1 MKRISLFVFSMFMAC
16 QLAAQSTEKMYFL
29 LNESRVLD
37 ADIYKK
43 NYPAI
48 RNWWM
53 ESTQGISNNF
63 AAHTSESGRTYG
75 MVFVKGEE
83 NLGKYVG
90 LRAALSDKAA
100 VALKSVTDE
109 NAANRA
115 QAIQRS
121 IWQQS
126 VNTSVMVSDFKL
138 ENYDFRKVVLFT
150 VPFDKM
156 AEYEKLIEQANAEDK
171 AIGITYNY
179 IIYKAIDGY
188 STNTYMMIL
197 PDKSRLDYYTHQE
210 ERNTKRKGNAKLAAI
225 NKRAS
230 QLRTTIRMDHL
241 SRVPI
246 K

>member
-1 MKRISLFVFSMFMAC
+1 MKRVSLFVFSILMAF
-16 QLAAQSTEKMYFL
+16 QLAAQTTEKTYFL

-53 ESTQGISNNF
+53 EATKGISYNF

-75 MVFVKGEE
+75 MVFVRGDE
-83 NLGKYVG
+83 NLGKYIGQRV
-90 LRAALSDKAA
+90 ALSDKIA
-100 VALKSVTDE
+100 VALKAVTDE
-109 NAANRA
+109 NTANRF

-126 VNTSVMVSDFKL
+126 TNTSVMVPDFKV
-138 ENYDFRKVVLFT
+138 ENYDFRKIVLFT

-171 AIGITYNY
+171 AIGISYNY
-179 IIYKAIDGY
+179 IIYKAVDGY
-188 STNTYMMIL
+188 PNNTYMMIL
-197 PDKSRLDYYTHQE
+197 PDKSRLDYYSHQE
-210 ERNTKRKGNAKLAAI
+210 ERNAKRKGNAKLAAI
-225 NKRAS
+225 NKKAS

-241 SRVPI
+241 SRVPVQ
-246 K
+246 